1 MADSHDLDGAVR
13 AQRGFTLAEML
24 VALMILLLG
33 VTSLLGALSSSV
45 AQRRTTDARH
55 ELTALCEA
63 AILRVQNEAV
73 RAPDG
78 NPSPLQLEFV
88 PLVDQQTPGFPGMT
102 WSASATVDETRPTLW
117 LVRLTVKWM
126 ETGENTSAEFLRV
139 IPRQLPLRDR
149 VIAFR
154 GDAAETPTR

>member
-1 MADSHDLDGAVR
+1 MAEHENKR
-13 AQRGFTLAEML
+13 AERGFTLVEML
-24 VALMILLLG
+24 VALGILLVG
-33 VTSLLGALSSSV
+33 ITSLLAAMSSSV
-45 AQRRTTDARH
+45 AQRRTADARH

-63 AILRVQNEAV
+63 ALLRVQHEAV

-88 PLVDQQTPGFPGMT
+88 PMVDQPAAGFPGMT
-102 WSASATVDETRPTLW
+102 WSATATVDDTMPTLW
-117 LVRLTVKWM
+117 LVRLTVKWL
-126 ETGENTSAEFLRV
+126 EEGENASAEFLRV

-154 GDAAETPTR
+154 GEPAETPTR